1 MKVPHTFGLPRRW
14 ASPTATMS
22 GSGELQ
28 RKGVLERAFGSILS
42 SLSSSVYVASHD
54 AALSTPVWVALTL
67 IQYLQFLYF
76 PVALMLG
83 GGQTTQIL
91 TLVLKVTS
99 LTRIDEEIGP
109 LGFIVVTGIVS
120 AASQA
125 QTGTPVGS
133 RAAFRQHQLQPMSSP
148 SPNSATLPT

>member
-1 MKVPHTFGLPRRW
+1 
-14 ASPTATMS
+14 MS

-125 QTGTPVGS
+125 QTGTP
-133 RAAFRQHQLQPMSSP
+133 
-148 SPNSATLPT
+148 